1 MKKNTNLSAKPSREK
16 TSVKRMDS
24 VFFLTFNYRMF
35 LFLNAS
41 NRVIV
46 SSLLVSENLPQNVM
60 MYNKILKA
68 LNWR

>member
-1 MKKNTNLSAKPSREK
+1 MKRNTNLSAKPSREK

-24 VFFLTFNYRMF
+24 VFFLIFNYRMF

-41 NRVIV
+41 NRAIV